1 MPSIPSFAA
10 KLIFFAVC
18 LGIFT
23 LVILF
28 VEPPSLWET
37 ASIFQIMAFFL
48 PLLLGIT
55 GLIDILMHY
64 FPHSFFISLGIILFL
79 AFYAVNQLS
88 ILTGSLV
95 VLVTAF
101 SVRVFPKM
109 RMPRFRLTAGSKI
122 PKLHMQKQE
131 APKLRRLRRLH

>member
-1 MPSIPSFAA
+1 MPTIPSFVR
-10 KLIFFAVC
+10 KLLFFLVC
-18 LGIFT
+18 LALFT
-23 LVILF
+23 LVILYI
-28 VEPPSLWET
+28 EPPQSWEE
-37 ASIFQIMAFFL
+37 ASILQMLAFFL
-48 PLLLGIT
+48 PLLVGIT
-55 GLIDILMHY
+55 ALVDILMHY
-64 FPHSFFISLGIILFL
+64 LPHSFFISLGIILFL

>member
-1 MPSIPSFAA
+1 MSSLIKKF
-10 KLIFFAVC
+10 LIFLSFLSLFV
-18 LGIFT
+18 
-23 LVILF
+23 LVVLY
-28 VEPPSLWET
+28 VEPPRSWEM
-37 ASIFQIMAFFL
+37 ASVLQIVAFFL
-48 PLLLGIT
+48 PLLVGIT
-55 GLIDILMHY
+55 ALVDILMHY
-64 FPHSFFISLGIILFL
+64 LPHSFFISLGIILFL